1 MAENNE
7 YHIYLRLDE
16 LADGSASAVANTGA
30 KSTGDNGESASGGS
44 MGAVANKVKSL
55 VSFAAVKSTADQIA
69 NYKIGQV
76 SLRTGATEYEQRLST
91 VYNAVSQTVGAGAAL
106 IMGGI
111 TAGPAGLAVAAIGVA
126 VSGVQKVVSIAKKA
140 ENLRLQES
148 LEDISIGMARTRAG
162 VSGRR

>member
-7 YHIYLRLDE
+7 YHIYLHLDE

-44 MGAVANKVKSL
+44 MGKVVNKVKSL
-55 VSFAAVKSTADQIA
+55 VSFAAIKSTADQII
-69 NYKIGQV
+69 NYNISQV